1 MTKIYFWQPSYRDA
15 LLELN
20 PAELPAKIARA
31 VSELQKRSREL
42 MFTPGEE
49 SLFERQA
56 VADALNGLRAIQR
69 FELAV
74 PLEIG
79 DSRQSTSA

>member
-1 MTKIYFWQPSYRDA
+1 

-31 VSELQKRSREL
+31 VSELEKRSREL
-42 MFTPGEE
+42 MFTQAAE
-49 SLFERQA
+49 SLIERQA

-69 FELAV
+69 TELSM
-74 PLEIG
+74 PFEIG
-79 DSRQSTSA
+79 DSRQSASA